1 MSMFQPG
8 APASSAVHP
17 SDSVAD
23 PLPPQ
28 RVELLDDPQEWL
40 AFGRPCTPAGS
51 PLPGGAAD
59 PATADAA
66 ATAWDSH
73 VVLEGMHCAACALT
87 IEDALRA
94 VPGVLQADVSAA
106 TRRARVVWQPGQVKP
121 SQWMEAVRHAGYRA
135 MPAMDAFAR
144 DQRLRESR
152 RALWRWLVAGFCMMQ
167 VMMYAWPAYVA
178 QPGDLSGEMEQ
189 LLRWASWVITLPM
202 VVFSCGPFFTSALR
216 DIRLRRVS
224 MDLPVAL
231 GMAITFVVSTAGTF
245 DPAGIFGEEVYYDSL
260 TMFVFFLLTGRWLEL
275 RLRDRTAGALEAV
288 MNRLPDSVER
298 RAADGSFARVATRR
312 IGVGDTIRVLPGEA
326 FPADGRITAGNT
338 HADEALLTGE
348 STPVAR
354 PVGSSVTAGSYN
366 LQAPV
371 EVLVEGTGGQTRF
384 AQIVALMESAS
395 LQKPR
400 LAQLADRI
408 ARPFLVAVLLAAAL
422 AAAYWWPSDPG
433 HALMVAVAV
442 LIVTCPCALSL
453 ATPVAMLTAAGTLA
467 RHGVLVRNLQGL
479 EALAQ
484 VDTMVFDKT
493 GTLTRDGMALQA
505 VHPAGGFSAQEAL
518 DLAAALARQSMH
530 PASRALAAAAS
541 AQQLPLGRWQVM
553 GLQEDAGQGLT
564 ATVED
569 PTGAV
574 AARTIRLGS
583 ARHAGVANDAAGAAL
598 QVVLSEQAADGALI
612 ELARF
617 DLVEDLRAEASAVVQ
632 ALQQDGVA
640 VQLLSGDRRGAVQR
654 VATQAGIAHAKG
666 ECTPQG
672 KLEALQALQLQ
683 GHHVAM
689 VGDGLNDGPVLAG
702 AHVSFAFGR
711 AVPLAQ
717 SRADFVVLGD
727 SLALVPQT
735 VLLARRTLR
744 VVRQNLWW
752 AAAYNALCVP
762 LAVLGWMPA
771 WLAGLGMALS
781 SLLVVLN
788 AARLARDLPS
798 LPGSQNPTGARLM
811 DILYL
816 LIPLS
821 VMLVLLILGGLWW
834 AVYHGQFESFSI
846 LAVVVG
852 VVGMLVGVIIAA
864 QLAWPELNFGIPW
877 LSYGRLRPLH
887 TNAVIFG
894 FGGSAL
900 FATSYYVVQRTC
912 QVRLFAGPLAA
923 FTFWGWVLVIAAAV
937 VSLPMG
943 YTQGKEYAEL
953 EWPIDI
959 LITLVWVSYAIVFF
973 GTIGTRKVKHIYVA
987 NWFFGAFILAVA
999 LLHLV
1004 NSAAIPAGMMK
1015 SYSAYAGVQDAM
1027 VQWWYGHNAV
1037 GFFLT
1042 AGFLGMMYYF
1052 IPKQAGRPVYS
1063 YRLSIVHFWALIF
1076 TYMWA
1081 GPHHLHYTALPD
1093 WTQSVGMVF
1102 SLILL
1107 APSWGGMI
1115 NGIMTLSGAWHKLRD
1130 DPILRFLIVSLSFYG
1145 MSTFEG
1151 PMMSIKTVNALSHY
1165 TDWTIG
1171 HVHSGALGWVGLISM
1186 GSLYYLVPRLFGKDK
1201 MHSVKAI
1208 ELHFWMATIGIV
1220 LYIAAMWI
1228 AGVMQGLMWRAVN
1241 PDGTLTYTFVESVK
1255 ATYPFYVIRVAGGL
1269 LYLGGMLVMA
1279 WNVWL
1284 TAISG
1289 RSVKVAI
1296 PAVNTAHA

>member
-1 MSMFQPG
+1 MSMFQPS

-17 SDSVAD
+17 SDGVAD

-505 VHPAGGFSAQEAL
+505 VHPADGCSAQEVL

-541 AQQLPLGRWQVM
+541 ARQLPLGRWQVM

-569 PTGAV
+569 ATGAV

-583 ARHAGVANDAAGAAL
+583 ARHAGVSNDAGGAAL
-598 QVVLSEQAADGALI
+598 QVVLSEQASDGALI

-617 DLVEDLRAEASAVVQ
+617 DLVEDLRAEASAVVR

-654 VATQAGIAHAKG
+654 VATQAGIAHAQG

-672 KLEALQALQLQ
+672 KLAALQALQLQ

-798 LPGSQNPTGARLM
+798 LPGSPSAPLPTAALPARP
-811 DILYL
+811 DI
-816 LIPLS
+816 
-821 VMLVLLILGGLWW
+821 
-834 AVYHGQFESFSI
+834 
-846 LAVVVG
+846 
-852 VVGMLVGVIIAA
+852 
-864 QLAWPELNFGIPW
+864 
-877 LSYGRLRPLH
+877 
-887 TNAVIFG
+887 
-894 FGGSAL
+894 
-900 FATSYYVVQRTC
+900 
-912 QVRLFAGPLAA
+912 
-923 FTFWGWVLVIAAAV
+923 
-937 VSLPMG
+937 
-943 YTQGKEYAEL
+943 
-953 EWPIDI
+953 
-959 LITLVWVSYAIVFF
+959 
-973 GTIGTRKVKHIYVA
+973 
-987 NWFFGAFILAVA
+987 
-999 LLHLV
+999 
-1004 NSAAIPAGMMK
+1004 
-1015 SYSAYAGVQDAM
+1015 
-1027 VQWWYGHNAV
+1027 
-1037 GFFLT
+1037 T
-1042 AGFLGMMYYF
+1042 AGGTSQPPLDLSKT
-1052 IPKQAGRPVYS
+1052 PLEPV
-1063 YRLSIVHFWALIF
+1063 
-1076 TYMWA
+1076 
-1081 GPHHLHYTALPD
+1081 
-1093 WTQSVGMVF
+1093 
-1102 SLILL
+1102 
-1107 APSWGGMI
+1107 
-1115 NGIMTLSGAWHKLRD
+1115 
-1130 DPILRFLIVSLSFYG
+1130 
-1145 MSTFEG
+1145 
-1151 PMMSIKTVNALSHY
+1151 
-1165 TDWTIG
+1165 
-1171 HVHSGALGWVGLISM
+1171 
-1186 GSLYYLVPRLFGKDK
+1186 
-1201 MHSVKAI
+1201 
-1208 ELHFWMATIGIV
+1208 
-1220 LYIAAMWI
+1220 
-1228 AGVMQGLMWRAVN
+1228 
-1241 PDGTLTYTFVESVK
+1241 
-1255 ATYPFYVIRVAGGL
+1255 
-1269 LYLGGMLVMA
+1269 
-1279 WNVWL
+1279 
-1284 TAISG
+1284 
-1289 RSVKVAI
+1289 
-1296 PAVNTAHA
+1296 

>member
-51 PLPGGAAD
+51 PLPSGAAD
-59 PATADAA
+59 NVAADAA

-245 DPAGIFGEEVYYDSL
+245 DPAGIFGKEVYYDSL

-354 PVGSSVTAGSYN
+354 PVGSNVTAGSYN

-505 VHPAGGFSAQEAL
+505 VHPADGCSAQEVL

-541 AQQLPLGRWQVM
+541 ARQLPLGRWQVM

-569 PTGAV
+569 ATGAV

-583 ARHAGVANDAAGAAL
+583 ARHAGVANDAGGAAL
-598 QVVLSEQAADGALI
+598 QVVLSEQAADGALN

-617 DLVEDLRAEASAVVQ
+617 DLVEDLRAEASAVVR

-654 VATQAGIAHAKG
+654 VATQAGIAHAQG

-672 KLEALQALQLQ
+672 KLAALQALQSQ

-798 LPGSQNPTGARLM
+798 LPGSPSAPLPTAALPARP
-811 DILYL
+811 DI
-816 LIPLS
+816 
-821 VMLVLLILGGLWW
+821 
-834 AVYHGQFESFSI
+834 
-846 LAVVVG
+846 
-852 VVGMLVGVIIAA
+852 
-864 QLAWPELNFGIPW
+864 
-877 LSYGRLRPLH
+877 
-887 TNAVIFG
+887 
-894 FGGSAL
+894 
-900 FATSYYVVQRTC
+900 
-912 QVRLFAGPLAA
+912 
-923 FTFWGWVLVIAAAV
+923 
-937 VSLPMG
+937 
-943 YTQGKEYAEL
+943 
-953 EWPIDI
+953 
-959 LITLVWVSYAIVFF
+959 
-973 GTIGTRKVKHIYVA
+973 
-987 NWFFGAFILAVA
+987 
-999 LLHLV
+999 
-1004 NSAAIPAGMMK
+1004 
-1015 SYSAYAGVQDAM
+1015 
-1027 VQWWYGHNAV
+1027 
-1037 GFFLT
+1037 T
-1042 AGFLGMMYYF
+1042 AGGTSQPPLDLSKT
-1052 IPKQAGRPVYS
+1052 PPEPV
-1063 YRLSIVHFWALIF
+1063 
-1076 TYMWA
+1076 
-1081 GPHHLHYTALPD
+1081 
-1093 WTQSVGMVF
+1093 
-1102 SLILL
+1102 
-1107 APSWGGMI
+1107 
-1115 NGIMTLSGAWHKLRD
+1115 
-1130 DPILRFLIVSLSFYG
+1130 
-1145 MSTFEG
+1145 
-1151 PMMSIKTVNALSHY
+1151 
-1165 TDWTIG
+1165 
-1171 HVHSGALGWVGLISM
+1171 
-1186 GSLYYLVPRLFGKDK
+1186 
-1201 MHSVKAI
+1201 
-1208 ELHFWMATIGIV
+1208 
-1220 LYIAAMWI
+1220 
-1228 AGVMQGLMWRAVN
+1228 
-1241 PDGTLTYTFVESVK
+1241 
-1255 ATYPFYVIRVAGGL
+1255 
-1269 LYLGGMLVMA
+1269 
-1279 WNVWL
+1279 
-1284 TAISG
+1284 
-1289 RSVKVAI
+1289 
-1296 PAVNTAHA
+1296 

>member
-1 MSMFQPG
+1 MSMFRPG
-8 APASSAVHP
+8 APAFSAVHP

-245 DPAGIFGEEVYYDSL
+245 DPAGIFGKEVYYDSL

-312 IGVGDTIRVLPGEA
+312 IGVGDTVRVLPGEA

-338 HADEALLTGE
+338 HVDEALLTGE

-505 VHPAGGFSAQEAL
+505 VHPADGCSAQEAL

-569 PTGAV
+569 ATGAV

-583 ARHAGVANDAAGAAL
+583 ARHAGVANDAGGAAL
-598 QVVLSEQAADGALI
+598 QVVLSEQAFDGALI

-654 VATQAGIAHAKG
+654 VATQAGIAQAQG

-672 KLEALQALQLQ
+672 KLAALQALQSQ

-798 LPGSQNPTGARLM
+798 LPGSQSASLQTVALPARPDPM
-811 DILYL
+811 
-816 LIPLS
+816 
-821 VMLVLLILGGLWW
+821 
-834 AVYHGQFESFSI
+834 A
-846 LAVVVG
+846 
-852 VVGMLVGVIIAA
+852 
-864 QLAWPELNFGIPW
+864 
-877 LSYGRLRPLH
+877 
-887 TNAVIFG
+887 
-894 FGGSAL
+894 GSAPQPPVDL
-900 FATSYYVVQRTC
+900 SKT
-912 QVRLFAGPLAA
+912 PL
-923 FTFWGWVLVIAAAV
+923 
-937 VSLPMG
+937 
-943 YTQGKEYAEL
+943 E
-953 EWPIDI
+953 
-959 LITLVWVSYAIVFF
+959 
-973 GTIGTRKVKHIYVA
+973 
-987 NWFFGAFILAVA
+987 
-999 LLHLV
+999 
-1004 NSAAIPAGMMK
+1004 
-1015 SYSAYAGVQDAM
+1015 
-1027 VQWWYGHNAV
+1027 
-1037 GFFLT
+1037 
-1042 AGFLGMMYYF
+1042 
-1052 IPKQAGRPVYS
+1052 PV
-1063 YRLSIVHFWALIF
+1063 
-1076 TYMWA
+1076 
-1081 GPHHLHYTALPD
+1081 
-1093 WTQSVGMVF
+1093 
-1102 SLILL
+1102 
-1107 APSWGGMI
+1107 
-1115 NGIMTLSGAWHKLRD
+1115 
-1130 DPILRFLIVSLSFYG
+1130 
-1145 MSTFEG
+1145 
-1151 PMMSIKTVNALSHY
+1151 
-1165 TDWTIG
+1165 
-1171 HVHSGALGWVGLISM
+1171 
-1186 GSLYYLVPRLFGKDK
+1186 
-1201 MHSVKAI
+1201 
-1208 ELHFWMATIGIV
+1208 
-1220 LYIAAMWI
+1220 
-1228 AGVMQGLMWRAVN
+1228 
-1241 PDGTLTYTFVESVK
+1241 
-1255 ATYPFYVIRVAGGL
+1255 
-1269 LYLGGMLVMA
+1269 
-1279 WNVWL
+1279 
-1284 TAISG
+1284 
-1289 RSVKVAI
+1289 
-1296 PAVNTAHA
+1296 